1 MTYQDLELK
10 IIRWA
15 EARKIIPNATLLAQ
29 SIKTCEE
36 AHELLDSAHSGNKE
50 AYKDALGDVFV
61 TLVIGSAL
69 ADIPLTEC
77 IEHAYN
83 QIKDRTGH
91 LTPEG
96 IFVKDVK

>member
-1 MTYQDLELK
+1 MTYTDLELK
-10 IIRWA
+10 IVRWA
-15 EARKIIPNATLLAQ
+15 EDRKIIPNASLLAQ

-36 AHELLDSAHSGNKE
+36 AHELLSAAHSGDKE

-61 TLVIGSAL
+61 TLVIGAAL

-77 IEHAYN
+77 IEYAYN
-83 QIKDRTGH
+83 EIKDRKGH